1 LTTSSHAAGQSALRS
16 LSRFLGTERLVTH
29 NVLVGTGT
37 IAAGLLGVGFQSLVS
52 HQLKPA
58 DYGAVFA
65 VVTLITFIGLPASA
79 FSLLMARE
87 TSRGQASGHHAASLT
102 LLRRG
107 NRALLLTGAG
117 LASVLAIVSPLLAK
131 FFNVPVEL
139 VLAAAVGVP
148 FSVAMP
154 LLVGEFQG
162 EQRFAAY
169 SLLMITAAGL
179 KLVAA
184 IALGVVLGPL
194 GVIAGISLA
203 TIATYLLAVRLLRR
217 RLSIKANLPWWR
229 PATRYLAVVLPST
242 LALAVLLSSDVLLVK
257 HFFPTHDAGEY
268 SAVAAIGRAI
278 FWGAGGIAAVLFPK
292 VIFRA
297 TQGGTDTQIVGASLV
312 LVAFGGLSGLVLL
325 SVISKQLLTAF
336 AGSAY
341 SAAAGLLPWYAV
353 GMTLLGGVAVLI
365 ATHQSRG
372 RAGFLALLVPL
383 TLLEPALLV
392 IFHQNLTQVVQ
403 VVDISAAMI
412 LVSLGGLY
420 LIEERARALSSM
432 AVVLNGSTD
441 QRDARVGV
449 NQ

>member
-1 LTTSSHAAGQSALRS
+1 
-16 LSRFLGTERLVTH
+16 
-29 NVLVGTGT
+29 
-37 IAAGLLGVGFQSLVS
+37 
-52 HQLKPA
+52 
-58 DYGAVFA
+58 
-65 VVTLITFIGLPASA
+65 
-79 FSLLMARE
+79 
-87 TSRGQASGHHAASLT
+87 
-102 LLRRG
+102 
-107 NRALLLTGAG
+107 
-117 LASVLAIVSPLLAK
+117 
-131 FFNVPVEL
+131 
-139 VLAAAVGVP
+139 
-148 FSVAMP
+148 
-154 LLVGEFQG
+154 
-162 EQRFAAY
+162 
-169 SLLMITAAGL
+169 
-179 KLVAA
+179 
-184 IALGVVLGPL
+184 
-194 GVIAGISLA
+194 
-203 TIATYLLAVRLLRR
+203 
-217 RLSIKANLPWWR
+217 
-229 PATRYLAVVLPST
+229 
-242 LALAVLLSSDVLLVK
+242 
-257 HFFPTHDAGEY
+257 
-268 SAVAAIGRAI
+268 
-278 FWGAGGIAAVLFPK
+278 
-292 VIFRA
+292 
-297 TQGGTDTQIVGASLV
+297 
-312 LVAFGGLSGLVLL
+312 LSGLVLL